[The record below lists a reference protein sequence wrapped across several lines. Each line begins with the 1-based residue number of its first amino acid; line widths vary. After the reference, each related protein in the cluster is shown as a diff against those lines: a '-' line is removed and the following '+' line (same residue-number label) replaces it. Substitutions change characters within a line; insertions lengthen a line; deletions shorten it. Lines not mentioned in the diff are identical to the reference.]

1 MNFLAKFTM
10 LENHHNFKY
19 TILENRITNRMRTK
33 FHGVAPALIT
43 PMFADGQVDF
53 QGLKRLIQHV
63 TDGGVDYLVVHG
75 TTGESATTNK
85 NEQKAILDFI
95 KEHNSKNLPIVYGL
109 GGNNTPNVVQ
119 AFQEIDFQ
127 GIDAILSVCPYYNKP
142 GARGVIAHYT
152 AIADASPVPVIMYN
166 IPGRS
171 GINMSAST
179 TLTLAQHP
187 NIIGIKEASC
197 IIEQCM
203 EINKDKPADFL
214 LISGDDVQAVPTI
227 ACGGVGIISVIAN
240 AIPEKFSEMIHA
252 ALDGNFLKA
261 RTMLGSFLAIDPLL
275 YEEGNPVGV
284 KKIMELKGI
293 CGSDVRLPL
302 MKASDELGERM
313 KEVIAND
320 NL

>member
-1 MNFLAKFTM
+1 
-10 LENHHNFKY
+10 
-19 TILENRITNRMRTK
+19 MRPK
-33 FHGVAPALIT
+33 FHGVAPALVT
-43 PMFADGQVDF
+43 PMLADGQVDY

-75 TTGESATTNK
+75 TTGESATTDK

-95 KEHNSKNLPIVYGL
+95 KENNSKSLPIVYGL

-119 AFQEIDFQ
+119 ALKDIDFQ
-127 GIDAILSVCPYYNKP
+127 GVDAILSVCPYYNKP

-171 GINMSAST
+171 GINMSSTT

-203 EINKDKPADFL
+203 EIYKDKPENFL

-240 AIPEKFSEMIHA
+240 AIPAKFTELIHA
-252 ALDGNFLKA
+252 AMDGDFLKA

-284 KKIMELKGI
+284 KKILELKGI
-293 CGSDVRLPL
+293 CSSEVRLPL

-313 KEVIAND
+313 QVVIAKD

>member
-1 MNFLAKFTM
+1 
-10 LENHHNFKY
+10 
-19 TILENRITNRMRTK
+19 MRPK
-33 FHGVAPALIT
+33 FHGVAPALVT
-43 PMFADGQVDF
+43 PMFADGQIDF
-53 QGLKRLIQHV
+53 QGLKRLVQHV
-63 TDGGVDYLVVHG
+63 TGGGVDYLVVHG
-75 TTGESATTNK
+75 TTGESATTDK
-85 NEQKAILDFI
+85 NEQKAILDFV
-95 KEHNSKNLPIVYGL
+95 KEHNSRNLPIVYGV

-119 AFQEIDFQ
+119 SLKDIDFQ
-127 GIDAILSVCPYYNKP
+127 GVDAILSVCPYYNKP

-166 IPGRS
+166 IPSRS
-171 GINMSAST
+171 GINMTSAT

-197 IIEQCM
+197 IIEQIM
-203 EINKDKPADFL
+203 EINKDKPENFL

-240 AIPEKFSEMIHA
+240 AIPAKFTEMIHL
-252 ALDGNFLKA
+252 ALDGNFSKA
-261 RTMLGSFLAIDPLL
+261 REILGSFLSIDPLL

-284 KKIMELKGI
+284 KKILELKGI

-302 MKASDELGERM
+302 MKASDELAERM
-313 KEVIAND
+313 VAVITKD